1 MMNRRNTRA
10 AAAVM
15 ACAAVMGMLPVMQ
28 ASAEDAKQLLVL
40 GDSISAGYAVEE
52 GQYGYYD
59 YLTQC
64 EGYEMTNLAVSGYL
78 TTDLLALMAEED
90 TQAAIAAA
98 DVISISIGAN
108 DLMQPFLKYLGS
120 VMNEGETYQ
129 ELFSRLNAE
138 GSLVS
143 HVSKLSGYVRPY
155 INTAKTNVA
164 EIEAQ
169 ILALNP
175 DVTLVMQTIY
185 NPVEYDTAEIEG
197 TDYAS
202 SYNLLNNYV
211 RNSTNMINDAIRGL
225 ENALIAEVSLA
236 FEGAGWIYIR
246 VREQD
251 VHPSQLG
258 HALIGATVLNAM
270 GITEGKTLAM
280 RRTLDALTEEDAAV
294 LPADDL
300 AVMEPFAGEYYL
312 RGDADNNGIIDSV
325 DAILTLQQY
334 NSAVV
339 MGTGDVLD
347 PFGVFAVDV
356 DLNGIME
363 TTDAVGILQYY
374 NRTSF
379 LDPETDWDDI
389 YPA

>member
-1 MMNRRNTRA
+1 MMKRMSARA
-10 AAAVM
+10 AAAAI
-15 ACAAVMGMLPVMQ
+15 ACASVMGMLPLQ

-78 TTDLLALMAEED
+78 TTDLLTLMAEED
-90 TQAAIAAA
+90 TKSAIAAA
-98 DVISISIGAN
+98 DVISVSIGAN
-108 DLMQPFLKYLGS
+108 DLMSPFLKYLNS
-120 VMNEGETYQ
+120 IMNEGETYQ
-129 ELFSRLNAE
+129 ELFDRLNAE

-155 INTAKTNVA
+155 INTAKSNVA

-169 ILALNP
+169 IFALNP

-185 NPVEYDTAEIEG
+185 NPVEYDESTIAG
-197 TDYAS
+197 TEFES
-202 SYNLLNNYV
+202 SYNLLKNYV
-211 RNSTNMINDAIRGL
+211 RNSTNMINDAIRAL
-225 ENALIAEVSLA
+225 EKAKIAEVSLA

-251 VHPSQLG
+251 VHPTQLG
-258 HALIGATVLNAM
+258 HALIGATVLNTM
-270 GITEGKTLAM
+270 GITEGSTLAM
-280 RRTLDALTEEDAAV
+280 RRTLDGITEEDAAV

-312 RGDADNNGIIDSV
+312 RGDANHNGVIDSV
-325 DAILTLQQY
+325 DAILALQQY
-334 NSAVV
+334 NSAVL
-339 MGTGDVLD
+339 MGEGDILD
-347 PFGVFAVDV
+347 PFGVFAIDV
-356 DLNGIME
+356 DQNGVLE
-363 TTDAVGILQYY
+363 TVDAVGILQFY
-374 NRTSF
+374 NRHSF
-379 LDPETDWDDI
+379 VDPDTDWDDI